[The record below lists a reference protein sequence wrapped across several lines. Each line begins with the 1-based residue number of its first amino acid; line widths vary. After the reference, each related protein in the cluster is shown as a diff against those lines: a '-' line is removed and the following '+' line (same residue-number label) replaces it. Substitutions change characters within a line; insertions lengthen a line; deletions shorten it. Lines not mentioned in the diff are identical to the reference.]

1 VSPQS
6 AYASTS
12 QPGLNLFRILAYPF
26 SVTLSLFSFV
36 LRIIGFPLRLVG
48 IPLPRLPPIS
58 LVGALTFFNHVGRP
72 GLNLDDPKTA
82 ATRWVRQLEEETG
95 AICIGRVRETEKGGG
110 DEEQSKG
117 KESSTGRTLPNFFI
131 GSYEDAL
138 RTAQRELRVVC
149 VVLVSE
155 EHDDVAQFK
164 QYVVLAWK
172 T

>member
-1 VSPQS
+1 MSPRQS

-36 LRIIGFPLRLVG
+36 LRIIGVPLRLLG

-58 LVGALTFFNHVGRP
+58 LLGTLTFFTRPRRP
-72 GLNLDDPKTA
+72 GASIDDPRTA

-95 AICIGRVRETEKGGG
+95 AFCVGHSREARGGEDSEG
-110 DEEQSKG
+110 EEAGGKG
-117 KESSTGRTLPNFFI
+117 KESTKSGTLPDFFL
-131 GSYEDAL
+131 GSYEEAL
-138 RTAQRELRVVC
+138 RCAQRDLRVLC

-164 QYVVLAWK
+164 R
-172 T
+172 